1 MKYMET
7 YENTLED
14 TINTSGVCAC
24 FIKDFPRIILANDR
38 SSGKNALPGEM
49 DMEKACYLLCVDDL
63 LEEILAG
70 GC

>member
-1 MKYMET
+1 MET
-7 YENTLED
+7 YENTLEN
-14 TINTSGVCAC
+14 TIITSEVCAC
-24 FIKDFPRIILANDR
+24 FSKNFPRIILANDW
-38 SSGKNALPGEM
+38 SSGKNVLPGEM